1 MRQTIIFISLL
12 ALFASCDK
20 PKESSTINDTPP
32 QEVVDLG
39 IDEELIIE
47 DSSLLFPI
55 VFLISDTSSAK
66 YIDRA
71 IERLNEVY
79 EGADMEFEHLATSIQ
94 EFPTIGELTDDS
106 YYQYF
111 ELSKELDIDNVIH
124 IWVVPGGNPCDAYG
138 CSLTNGFSMVN
149 GEESNIVIADL
160 VFANTDVT
168 AHEIGHWFGLSHTFK
183 PGGDNIEDTPEDP
196 GPGYGAVI
204 NYEDCTLDINGY
216 RPMVNN
222 IMSYFPPCIDKR
234 RELTSGQ
241 LELVRGVAWSYKLR
255 YAFSAKDFTSLSNEQ
270 E

>member
-1 MRQTIIFISLL
+1 MRNILLITICVLL
-12 ALFASCDK
+12 FTSCK
-20 PKESSTINDTPP
+20 RVKESPISIDDTPP
-32 QEVVDLG
+32 QDSIVLD
-39 IDEELIIE
+39 IDTSVIVP
-47 DSSLLFPI
+47 DSTLLFPVGFI
-55 VFLISDTSSAK
+55 FQDTSNAK
-66 YIDRA
+66 YISKVID
-71 IERLNEVY
+71 RLNEVY
-79 EGADMEFEHLATSIQ
+79 ADADMQFEYVSMDTFN
-94 EFPTIGELTDDS
+94 FPTIDELTNDS

-111 ELSKELDIDNVIH
+111 QLSPRLDLSNILQ

-183 PGGDNIEDTPEDP
+183 SGGDNIEDTPEDP

-241 LELVRGVAWSYKLR
+241 LELVRGVAWSYKLK
-255 YAFSAKDFTSLSNEQ
+255 YAFSEYDYD
-270 E
+270 